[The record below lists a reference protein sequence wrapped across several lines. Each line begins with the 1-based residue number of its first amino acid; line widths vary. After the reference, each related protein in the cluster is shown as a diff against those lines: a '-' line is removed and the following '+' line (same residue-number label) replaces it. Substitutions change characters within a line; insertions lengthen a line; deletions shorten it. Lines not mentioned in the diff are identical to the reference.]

1 MSETDKR
8 SRKPRTTAPVPQST
22 DLTLG
27 GTYFKAS
34 VKKARQRLMDR
45 ADEIIQK
52 YFKMIDMAMA
62 EGDFETANKA
72 FQFLVE
78 HMPKEDGEAII
89 TESAAKPKQIES
101 GPSGP
106 IINIGVVVGGS
117 SKPEVLKALPD
128 VIDSIEI

>member
-1 MSETDKR
+1 MSESSKIPTEL
-8 SRKPRTTAPVPQST
+8 V
-22 DLTLG
+22 G
-27 GTYFKAS
+27 GPYFKAS

-52 YFKMIDMAMA
+52 YLKMIDMAMA

-89 TESAAKPKQIES
+89 TESAAKPKQVES

-106 IINIGVVVGGS
+106 VINIGVKVGGS
-117 SKPEVLKALPD
+117 SKDTLPEPVT
-128 VIDSIEI
+128 IETVKIS